1 MQQVLGDIAA
11 IQSHLTPFYFSGY
24 PCYRNLMK
32 VTGLDYVSIAVNKEF
47 KVTAVELEQEVLRR
61 KQTGLKRLKGST
73 FHSFTYC
80 M

>member
-1 MQQVLGDIAA
+1 
-11 IQSHLTPFYFSGY
+11 
-24 PCYRNLMK
+24 MK

-73 FHSFTYC
+73 YLLHVVHDGIAHMLSIYTL
-80 M
+80 

>member
-1 MQQVLGDIAA
+1 
-11 IQSHLTPFYFSGY
+11 
-24 PCYRNLMK
+24 MK

-73 FHSFTYC
+73 